1 MYCHGWNSDPSNSQ
15 APSLQKNEVIFNFI
29 KHNSEYYAV
38 GTICRVMGVS
48 SSAYYAWV
56 KCPGQLIRADTLYL
70 HRRAKAL
77 FKDSRQSLGRRELM
91 KKLREGGFQV
101 GRCKVRGVM
110 KTLGLTVTQRLAYSK
125 RLIIC
130 TFSVYS

>member
-1 MYCHGWNSDPSNSQ
+1 MCCHGCNSDPLNSQ
-15 APSLQKNEVIFNFI
+15 GPSLQKNEVIFNFI

-56 KCPGQLIRADTLYL
+56 KCPGQLIIADTLHS

-91 KKLREGGFQV
+91 KNFAK
-101 GRCKVRGVM
+101 KV
-110 KTLGLTVTQRLAYSK
+110 SK
-125 RLIIC
+125 WGDAKFVALWKH
-130 TFSVYS
+130 